1 LLTVEQKERLIAY
14 RAEGLSYYK
23 ISKIMNVSKPT
34 LLSHANELRK
44 EIGNAQFLRYQA
56 ILEKYRLTKEAKI
69 TFLCQEIDKLKKVA
83 EKRNYKQMSSV
94 DLFNLLKNYEKELA
108 GELKGVEFNT
118 GEKITLDMQLL
129 EKEKTIKLEE

>member
-1 LLTVEQKERLIAY
+1 MLTVEQKERLIAY

-129 EKEKTIKLEE
+129 EQEKTIKLEE

>member
-129 EKEKTIKLEE
+129 EQEKTIKLEE